1 MNRSK
6 KEKER
11 VSQFKSITGASD
23 KIASECLRATGWS
36 VESAIDYFYSSG
48 LQGSVLNV
56 DMRAIEAL
64 FARYQNGSDGVIMA
78 EGVGRFCDDLGVD
91 PSDIVMLVL
100 SWRLN
105 AATMCEYSR
114 DEFVG
119 GLQQLGCDSLE
130 KINKKLPELRGDLR
144 DPGKWREIYNYAFS
158 WAKEKNQKCL
168 QLDVAVG
175 MWQLLFAE
183 ERRWQYVDE
192 WCAFLQEHHNR
203 AISRDTWVQL
213 FEFARAVAPDFS
225 NFDESAAWP
234 YLIDEFVDHMR
245 QRKDGMEA

>member
-1 MNRSK
+1 M
-6 KEKER
+6 
-11 VSQFKSITGASD
+11 ILAD
-23 KIASECLRATGWS
+23 
-36 VESAIDYFYSSG
+36 
-48 LQGSVLNV
+48 
-56 DMRAIEAL
+56 
-64 FARYQNGSDGVIMA
+64 
-78 EGVGRFCDDLGVD
+78 GVGRFCDDLGVD

-105 AATMCEYSR
+105 AAAMCEYSR

-119 GLQQLGCDSLE
+119 GLQQLGCDSVDKLRRR
-130 KINKKLPELRGDLR
+130 LPEVRADLR
-144 DPGKWREIYNYAFS
+144 DAAKWREIYNYAFG

-175 MWQLLFAE
+175 MWQLLFSDDRAWE
-183 ERRWQYVDE
+183 HVGP
-192 WCAFLQEHHNR
+192 WCEFLQAHHNR

-213 FEFARAVAPDFS
+213 FEFARAVKPDFS

-245 QRKDGMEA
+245 QQGGMQE